1 METCICCGAPIP
13 EGRQV
18 CPKCEKE
25 WKKKP
30 RSNAGFN
37 SKKEG

>member
-18 CPKCEKE
+18 CFSCEHKINE
-25 WKKKP
+25 VE
-30 RSNAGFN
+30 
-37 SKKEG
+37 EGEDDK